1 MSPVILKSFC
11 DTLYV
16 WASTSLLVAYLANR
30 TLLGT
35 LSPGKDADVVLR
47 RLSPSECFEQ
57 DEVVLYTLRLLL
69 YSRDRELSV
78 A

>member
-1 MSPVILKSFC
+1 MKAL
-11 DTLYV
+11 LYG
-16 WASTSLLVAYLANR
+16 WAFTTLLVEYLANR

-57 DEVVLYTLRLLL
+57 DEVVLYKLRLLL
-69 YSRDRELSV
+69 DSRDRELSV

>member
-1 MSPVILKSFC
+1 MERAC
-11 DTLYV
+11 RRG
-16 WASTSLLVAYLANR
+16 STSVRSPRCLVESLVNR

-57 DEVVLYTLRLLL
+57 DEVVLYKLRLLL
-69 YSRDRELSV
+69 DSRDRELSV